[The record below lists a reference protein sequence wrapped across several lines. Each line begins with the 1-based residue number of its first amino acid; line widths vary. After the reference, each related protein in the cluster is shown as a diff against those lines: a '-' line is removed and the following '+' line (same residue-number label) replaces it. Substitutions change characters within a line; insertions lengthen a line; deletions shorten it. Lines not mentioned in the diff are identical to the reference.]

1 MKKVRLNDR
10 RDYYEIAITLIAFI
24 IILGICL
31 IKIAQMSNNCVPG
44 IF

>member
-1 MKKVRLNDR
+1 MKKVILNDR
-10 RDYYEIAITLIAFI
+10 RNFHEITITLVVFM